1 MRETDFIVV
10 KENMLSM
17 LKYSKEEY
25 KQYKSTRNIVYLQ
38 QAGEK
43 LINVIEGY
51 LSFVNK
57 IRIEYFQQAR
67 GLIKEKALANLLYD
81 ARDLHRFFY
90 HGINERLENEA
101 DELYQSVLKRIE
113 DRIKRL

>member
-10 KENMLSM
+10 KENMSSM
-17 LKYSKEEY
+17 LRYSKEEY
-25 KQYKSTRNIVYLQ
+25 KQYKLSKNIIYLQ

-43 LINVIEGY
+43 LFNVIEGY

-57 IRIEYFQQAR
+57 VRIEYFQQAR
-67 GLIKEKALANLLYD
+67 GLIKEKTLAKLLYD
-81 ARDLHRFFY
+81 SRDLHRFFY
-90 HGINERLENEA
+90 HGTNERLEFEA

-113 DRIKRL
+113 ERIRRL